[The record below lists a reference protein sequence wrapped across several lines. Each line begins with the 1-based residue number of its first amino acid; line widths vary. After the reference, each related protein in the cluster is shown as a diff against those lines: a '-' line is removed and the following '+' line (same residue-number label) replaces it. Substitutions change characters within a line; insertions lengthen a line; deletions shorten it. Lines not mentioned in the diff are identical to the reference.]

1 MKLINL
7 QRYTPDELFNGAGIQ
22 YFKDESGKDWFKS
35 LPKFT
40 RKFSL
45 AIENDSG
52 VIRSISEDASR
63 LYPVGLTVVDID
75 ALPDGCD
82 ISGAW
87 RWSGG
92 KIYAV
97 APDYA
102 ALAAQNKNTLLATAN
117 QAISTLSDAID
128 LDIATDEEKRL
139 FNEWRKYRVLL
150 SRVETTSSPGIKW
163 PEVPQ

>member
-7 QRYTPDELFNGAGIQ
+7 QRYTPDELFNGGGIQ

-45 AIENDSG
+45 AIENDTG

-75 ALPDGCD
+75 TLPEGCD

-97 APDYA
+97 APDYV
-102 ALAAQNKNTLLATAN
+102 ALAAQNKTTLLAEAN

-150 SRVETTSSPGIKW
+150 SRVETTKVRGITW